1 MNAPAPIGQKDRTLT
16 RIDAAIAHLTA
27 LRMDTA
33 RTGFAW
39 DSEHMLGA
47 IDAASELFEGDDL
60 NEARQCA
67 VDSLGDDS
75 DGHDPTRSG
84 EYADHRHGSWHRAA
98 LIRSAVTHPDFAAA
112 VERNVARVVA
122 K

>member
-1 MNAPAPIGQKDRTLT
+1 MNGPAPIGQKDRSLT
-16 RIDAAIAHLTA
+16 RIDAMIAHLTA

-47 IDAASELFEGDDL
+47 IDAASELFESDDL
-60 NEARQCA
+60 NEARQAA

-75 DGHDPTRSG
+75 DRLIAAAPDLLFALQNLLAVKNG
-84 EYADHRHGSWHRAA
+84 EGGTVFNSDDIARAA
-98 LIRSAVTHPDFAAA
+98 IAKAAG
-112 VERNVARVVA
+112 R
-122 K
+122 